1 MSKNIYFH
9 NIEDNRGNHIKY
21 FSNPKD
27 FNVTEAYITVNK
39 KDVVRGFHRSGTQ
52 NKLVQVLSG
61 KARVVV
67 LTKDGFMIYPE
78 LSNQDSCIY
87 VPIGSYLGYRALEE
101 NTIINYLAEGVY
113 SKDEDFAIHPFSI
126 MNDPKYTWGNIS
138 DTKDYIISDRD
149 LSAPLVEKIEDLFEK

>member
-1 MSKNIYFH
+1 MNPKIYFH

-21 FSNPKD
+21 FSNPED
-27 FNVTEAYITVNK
+27 FAVTEGYITVNK

-61 KARVVV
+61 KARIVV
-67 LTKDGFMIYPE
+67 LNENGLTIYPE
-78 LSNQDSCIY
+78 MTNVDKSIY
-87 VPIGSYLGYRALEE
+87 VPIGSYLGYRSLEE
-101 NTIINYLAEGVY
+101 NTIMNYLAEGVY
-113 SKDEDFAIHPFSI
+113 SKNEDFAIHPFSI